1 MDETDANTS
10 SDPTVNEG
18 RKGVASALA
27 SSTGIFGRG
36 VQARA
41 NLKILSN
48 IESSARLAS
57 INAKRVQY
65 LLGVAL
71 GQTTNITPGAQP
83 VETVP
88 GTLPTVARKASISP
102 LQAILGG
109 LLAALPLLLNDE
121 VRKNLKEYFTN
132 LLRGMGVTTESID
145 KAIGIVKMVGG
156 LFVLYGVYKFI
167 SIVRKALRFLK
178 AVVKVLGAV
187 IRALGLIAVPD
198 IDLPDGK
205 KQQPV
210 RPPAP
215 APVGRPP
222 VPVPTTRPTTPVTQ
236 APRLPAPVQGTVVRP
251 LPAPS
256 VVPPRIAE
264 LRGRASAAEDVR
276 IIRETVREPAPPGP
290 RTTQV
295 IPSTPTAPT
304 NISALGRI
312 IDKIGRFI
320 PILSL
325 VLGAYDLYNA
335 FLLYEEGKT
344 KDAALAAVGGIGAIL
359 LGVGTLM
366 TAPVMGPILAG
377 TGLVLSIG
385 TTLKWLY
392 DRVSEEARGL
402 SGESKEDTS
411 IQPMNQL
418 NLSQL
423 STDVITSK
431 ATRVRDTDVVIL
443 TKPVIIYNRSF
454 A

>member
-1 MDETDANTS
+1 MDETDVNTS

-18 RKGVASALA
+18 RKGVASALSA
-27 SSTGIFGRG
+27 STGIFGRG
-36 VQARA
+36 IQSRA

-71 GQTTNITPGAQP
+71 GQTTTITPDIQL
-83 VETVP
+83 VDTVP
-88 GTLPTVARKASISP
+88 GALPTNTRKAPISP

-109 LLAALPLLLNDE
+109 LLGALPLLLNDE

-132 LLRGMGVTTESID
+132 LLKGMGATTKSID
-145 KAIGIVKMVGG
+145 KAIGIVKIVGG
-156 LFVLYGVYKFI
+156 LFVLYGIYKFI
-167 SIVRKALRFLK
+167 SIVRKALRFFK

-198 IDLPDGK
+198 INLPDGK
-205 KQQPV
+205 RQQPG

-215 APVGRPP
+215 APGGRPP
-222 VPVPTTRPTTPVTQ
+222 VAVPPVRPAPPGTQ
-236 APRLPAPVQGTVVRP
+236 APRLPAPAPGAVVRP
-251 LPAPS
+251 LPAPP
-256 VVPPRIAE
+256 VVPPRVAE
-264 LRGRASAAEDVR
+264 LRGRAAAADDVK
-276 IIRETVREPAPPGP
+276 IIRETIKEPTSPGP
-290 RTTQV
+290 RTTPV
-295 IPSTPTAPT
+295 IPNTPATPT
-304 NISALGRI
+304 NVSALGSI

-320 PILSL
+320 PILNL
-325 VLGAYDLYNA
+325 VLGAYDLYNSV
-335 FLLYEEGKT
+335 LLYQEGRT
-344 KDAALAAVGGIGAIL
+344 KDAALAAVAGIGAIL
-359 LGVGTLM
+359 LGVGTLV

-377 TGLVLSIG
+377 TGLILSLG
-385 TTLKWLY
+385 ATLKWMY
-392 DRVSEEARGL
+392 DRISEA
-402 SGESKEDTS
+402 GESKEDTS
-411 IQPMNQL
+411 IQPLDQL
-418 NLSQL
+418 KLSQL

>member
-36 VQARA
+36 VQARG

-71 GQTTNITPGAQP
+71 GQTTNITSGVQP

-88 GTLPTVARKASISP
+88 GTLPTYTRKASISP

-109 LLAALPLLLNDE
+109 LLGALPLLLNDE

-156 LFVLYGVYKFI
+156 LFVLYGIYKFI

-198 IDLPDGK
+198 LDLPDNK
-205 KQQPV
+205 RQVPS
-210 RPPAP
+210 RPQAP
-215 APVGRPP
+215 APTSRPP
-222 VPVPTTRPTTPVTQ
+222 VTVPPRRPTTPGPQ

-251 LPAPS
+251 LPAPP

-264 LRGRASAAEDVR
+264 LRGRAGAAEDVR

-290 RTTQV
+290 RTTPV
-295 IPSTPTAPT
+295 IPNTPNAPT
-304 NISALGRI
+304 NISALGSI

-335 FLLYEEGKT
+335 VLLYQEGNT

-359 LGVGTLM
+359 LGVGTLV

-377 TGLVLSIG
+377 TGLILSLG
-385 TTLKWLY
+385 ATLKWLY
-392 DRVSEEARGL
+392 DRISEA
-402 SGESKEDTS
+402 GESKEDTS
-411 IQPMNQL
+411 ILPL
-418 NLSQL
+418 DPLKLSQL
-423 STDVITSK
+423 STDVLTSK